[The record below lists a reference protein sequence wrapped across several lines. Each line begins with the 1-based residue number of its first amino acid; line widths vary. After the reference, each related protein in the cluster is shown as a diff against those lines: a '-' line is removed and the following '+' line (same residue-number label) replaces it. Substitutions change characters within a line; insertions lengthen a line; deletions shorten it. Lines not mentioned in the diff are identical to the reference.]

1 MIRLLID
8 KKGKKYLAK
17 DNKIQTHLGV
27 VELENASPGSIVT
40 SHLGN
45 EFYVLKPRICDIYDK
60 MERAG
65 SVILKKDIGL
75 ILAYTSLGSGDIVV
89 DAGVGSGGLAIYL
102 ANIVK
107 PKGKV
112 YAYEIREDHAEIARN
127 NIKLAG
133 LEDYVEIKIKD
144 VRKGIDEE
152 ADLITLDIPDP
163 WEVAEHAY
171 NALKHSGYVVAYS
184 PYIEQAR
191 KANLAFREAGLKEVK
206 TIELIER
213 EIEVASVGTRPRTRM
228 VGHTGY
234 LTLARKY

>member
-8 KKGKKYLAK
+8 EKGRKYLVK
-17 DNKIQTHLGV
+17 EEEIQTHLGMLR
-27 VELENASPGSIVT
+27 LEDSLPGDVVT
-40 SHLGN
+40 SHLGHK
-45 EFYVLKPRICDIYDK
+45 FYVIEPKVGDIYDK

-65 SVILKKDIGL
+65 SIILKKDIGM

-107 PKGKV
+107 PGGKV
-112 YAYEIREDHAEIARN
+112 YAYEIREGHAEIAKN
-127 NIKLAG
+127 NISLAG
-133 LEDYVEIKIKD
+133 LEKYVEIKIKD
-144 VRKGIDEE
+144 IREGIDEE
-152 ADLITLDIPDP
+152 PDLITLDIPEP

-171 NALKHSGYVVAYS
+171 KALKHGGYVVAYS

-191 KANLAFREAGLKEVK
+191 KANLAFRDAGLRGVK

-213 EIEVASVGTRPRTRM
+213 EIEVAKVGTRPRTRM
-228 VGHTGY
+228 LGHSGY